1 MAYTINLTDGA
12 IFATIP
18 DGDTNENSSMIL
30 VGKNYAGYGEF
41 LNENFIHLLENG
53 SNNTPPS
60 APLRGQLWWDYPNN
74 LMKVYTGSAFKVISG
89 ATASASAPTSNVPG
103 DLWWDTINAQLKVWN
118 GTSFTLIGPATSG
131 PGVSGAI
138 VTTVTDSQPVP
149 APHVIVQLVVDNTI
163 VAIVSKDPTFT
174 PSTPIPGFGTGGI
187 GPGIQLASTT
197 VPNAL
202 FRGTATDANTLQT
215 LAASAFM
222 RTNASTSTNGT
233 LSVLNDLGFNV
244 GVDSDAR
251 ISVSTAT
258 SEVII
263 DNVTNNANLSM
274 RVNVGGTA
282 TTVMRALGTTGEVT
296 FPAAAGVSVT
306 GNITVP
312 QIVKSGANN
321 SGNIGSATN
330 VFNTVFANTFQG
342 TVATANNVSGTVAVA
357 NGGTGRNILNPNAV
371 ILGNGTANVNFVD
384 PGFSGN
390 VLTSNGTTWISQAGG
405 GGGGNVASVT
415 AVAGSPISVGGA
427 ASNPTVGI
435 NSVTANSVIL
445 GNGTSSFQTVSP
457 VTNGHVLTVS
467 GGTWVSAPP
476 AGGGGTSIAN
486 GASNVTVIA
495 PNGNILANVNGVT
508 IHTIS
513 STGVNV
519 DGRVIATGNVFV
531 DAAAT
536 RGIVNDTTNNQ
547 VGVGIT
553 GGTNLLFK
561 STSPTG
567 NIDIIAGN
575 TVSTGN
581 IIASGLITGNGF
593 LSTNQNFNFDSVSSI
608 YKQGSNVR
616 IDINSAPLVDFKI
629 VGGTSYRVGIANQDL
644 GMAFDSGTNN
654 FAVGRIGGPEWVMT
668 GSGVGGNISAV
679 AGNVIIGGSGKFVG
693 NIIGQ
698 LHNFS
703 GNTATYGTD
712 LVGSDFTSISLDV
725 VGSGRRMDLTTT
737 RNRMYQVTAP
747 FSDNSYTIGA
757 SGARW
762 SQVWAA
768 DGTIQTSDERLKTD
782 VTDSALGLSFIDRL
796 RPVSYR
802 WIVGEN
808 VEDGFQEEEILDD
821 DGNVI
826 RTIRIPTYRPRPGV
840 RTHYGLISQEVKAAL
855 DQEDAGDFAGWV
867 LSDKHD
873 PSSEQC
879 LNYSEFIAPMIR
891 AIQELKAELDA
902 TRAQLTELQGKIE

>member
-18 DGDTNENSSMIL
+18 DGDINDDSSMIL

-41 LNENFIHLLENG
+41 LNQNFIHLLENG

-60 APLRGQLWWDYPNN
+60 APLRGQLWWDKSTST
-74 LMKVYTGSAFKVISG
+74 MKVYNGAAFKVISG

-103 DLWWDTINAQLKVWN
+103 DFWWDTINAQLKVWN

-138 VTTVTDSQPVP
+138 VTTVSDSSPVP

-174 PSTPIPGFGTGGI
+174 PSPVIPGFGSGI
-187 GPGIQLASTT
+187 GPGIQLSGA
-197 VPNAL
+197 VANKQ
-202 FRGTATDANTLQT
+202 FRGTAENALR
-215 LAASAFM
+215 LADLLPTQFLRSDQAA
-222 RTNASTSTNGT
+222 TTSGT
-233 LSVLNDLGFNV
+233 LGVLNDSGFVV

-251 ISVSTAT
+251 ISVFTAT

-384 PGFSGN
+384 PGLIGN

-405 GGGGNVASVT
+405 GGGGNVVSVT
-415 AVAGSPISVGGA
+415 ATAGTPISVGGT
-427 ASNPTVGI
+427 ASNPIVGI

-445 GNGTSSFQTVSP
+445 GNGTSSFQTVAP

-547 VGVGIT
+547 VGMGIT

-629 VGGTSYRVGIANQDL
+629 IGGTNYQVGIANQDL
-644 GMAFDSGTNN
+644 GMAFDSVTGA
-654 FAVGRIGGPEWVMT
+654 FGVGRTGGPAWLMT
-668 GSGVGGNISAV
+668 GSGLGGNISAV